1 MATKRARTMSS
12 APAMRAAYLSASS
25 GLEFERKR
33 QKTTVAESSSIALS
47 PPNPRRAGLLA
58 LHAAR
63 SETAASTTIQAI
75 VNLWSWRMRRLKE
88 GVGTGSVKLITF
100 RSNVPRKTA
109 FGPHAVRAKNVSP
122 DQRPSKEAD
131 FLETKDRL

>member
-1 MATKRARTMSS
+1 MSRT
-12 APAMRAAYLSASS
+12 PPMRAAYLSASS

-75 VNLWSWRMRRLKE
+75 VNLWSWRMRRLKQ

-100 RSNVPRKTA
+100 QPNVRRNTA
-109 FGPHAVRAKNVSP
+109 FGPHAARAKHVSP
-122 DQRPSKEAD
+122 HRQP
-131 FLETKDRL
+131 